1 MQKVLENPKYAHILL
16 IHTHGCSIDSFP
28 RLLGIGHILC
38 GSVAL
43 LIDLAKLLMAGD
55 PTFALFASVPWFVSG
70 GFAIGGAVTK
80 TRYRD

>member
-1 MQKVLENPKYAHILL
+1 M
-16 IHTHGCSIDSFP
+16 
-28 RLLGIGHILC
+28 
-38 GSVAL
+38 AL